1 MRRTAIAALLV
12 GGLLVTACGDDD
24 EETADTPADS
34 AGPVETAAPGDTS
47 PPDEGGGDCADG
59 KTLTPDVLTI
69 ATGEP
74 AFEPWVVG
82 DAPES
87 GEGFEAAVAYAVAR
101 EMGFTEDQVTWVRTT
116 FDEAI
121 QPGAKNFDF
130 NLQQYSIT
138 AERAA
143 NISFSE
149 PYYSSNQAIVAL
161 AGSPAEGAASLAD
174 LKDVKFGA
182 QAGTTS
188 LGFITDVIQ
197 PDAEPFVYDDNVG
210 AKAAL
215 EADQIDAIVVDLPTA
230 LFISAVEIEGSSVV
244 GQFPA
249 AAGGTT
255 DDFGLV
261 FELDNPLVECANAAL
276 TTLRD
281 TGELQEITDEWL
293 VTADV
298 APVIEVG

>member
-12 GGLLVTACGDDD
+12 GGVLVTACGDDD
-24 EETADTPADS
+24 DTDS
-34 AGPVETAAPGDTS
+34 SETAAPDGTS
-47 PPDEGGGDCADG
+47 AADDSGATCADG
-59 KTLTPDVLTI
+59 KTLTDGTLTI

-101 EMGFTEDQVTWVRTT
+101 EMGFGEDQVTWVRTT

-121 QPGAKNFDF
+121 QPGVKNFDF
-130 NLQQYSIT
+130 NLQQYSISP
-138 AERAA
+138 EREEAV
-143 NISFSE
+143 SFSD

-161 AGSPAEGAASLAD
+161 EGSPAEGATTVAD

-188 LGFITDVIQ
+188 LAFITDVIQ
-197 PDAEPFVYDDNVG
+197 PDTEPFVYDDNVG

-215 EADQIDAIVVDLPTA
+215 EANQIDAIVADLPTA

-244 GQFPA
+244 GQFPGD
-249 AAGGTT
+249 AGETT
-255 DDFGLV
+255 DDFGLL
-261 FELDNPLVECANAAL
+261 FEKDNPLVECADAAIA
-276 TTLRD
+276 TLRD
-281 TGELQEITDEWL
+281 SGELQEITDEWL
-293 VTADV
+293 VTEGV
-298 APVIEVG
+298 APVITVD